1 MRRAKIISFV
11 AHALLVAWIYKVS
24 LDPPPPL
31 SALVKAEIVDPF
43 FVPPPPPPPPPPPKN
58 PPKTPPKVTRA
69 RVRPRAAAEAP
80 KSAEVVELP
89 IPPAPPSPPD
99 APIGETYTME
109 AYARDAIPVYRP
121 PPMYPERA
129 ARRSKEGY
137 VLLSFTIKKNGTIG
151 DIVVLEGKPPGLF
164 DGAAIKAMQ
173 KWKYEPYIWNGV
185 AVDVPGMKFKMRFEL
200 E

>member
-1 MRRAKIISFV
+1 MNSSKIIS
-11 AHALLVAWIYKVS
+11 LLVHAAMVGWAYRVS
-24 LDPPPPL
+24 LEPPPPIQKDI
-31 SALVKAEIVDPF
+31 KAEIVDPF

-58 PPKTPPKVTRA
+58 PPKTPPKVTKP

-80 KSAEVVELP
+80 RSAEVVELP

-121 PPMYPERA
+121 APMYPERA
-129 ARRSKEGY
+129 ARRNKEGY
-137 VLLSFTIKKNGTIG
+137 VILRFTIKKNGTVG
-151 DIVVLEGKPPGLF
+151 DITVVEGKPPGMF
-164 DGAAIKAMQ
+164 DSAAVKAMQ

-185 AVDVPGMKFKMRFEL
+185 PVDVPGVMFKMKFEL